1 MSRRALLLFA
11 LLFLTDAARS
21 GEPALK
27 FELRGEQFFGTPL
40 SWSPEHV
47 FLLNRDG
54 RVLEFHPDEA
64 KNAKAASEAFLPI
77 SASEL
82 RGALSREF
90 GKGFE
95 VSGTGHYLVVHPA
108 GERNLWAERFEELYR
123 SFVHYFSARGWRP
136 GEPRFPLVAV
146 VYPNRAAFAKA
157 AFADGISNPSE
168 VLGYYSIQSN
178 RILMY
183 DTATHPGG
191 DWRLNAETVIHEAA
205 HQAAFNCGVHT
216 RYADTPRWA
225 LEGLGCLFE
234 ARGVH
239 RSSQYP
245 HRTDRLN
252 AYRLVTFRARL
263 KSRPPD
269 TLARLISDDRL
280 FQSNP
285 DAAYSEA
292 WMLSFFLSETEP
304 RKYLSYLQKT
314 AGLKPLVEYP
324 SPQRLKDFT
333 DIFGQ
338 NFTMLDARMQRFA
351 AEL

>member
-1 MSRRALLLFA
+1 MSRRAILLFA
-11 LLFLTDAARS
+11 LLFLSDAAKG

-27 FELRGEQFFGTPL
+27 FELRGEQLLGTPL
-40 SWSPEHV
+40 AWSSERV

-64 KNAKAASEAFLPI
+64 KNTKADSDGFRPI

-108 GERNLWAERFEELYR
+108 GERNLWAARFEDLYR
-123 SFVHYFSARGWRP
+123 SFAHYFSARGWRP
-136 GEPRFPLVAV
+136 SEPRFPLVAV
-146 VYPNRAAFAKA
+146 VQPNRAAFAKA
-157 AFADGISNPSE
+157 AFADGVANPGE

-183 DTATHPGG
+183 NAAPSGG
-191 DWRLNAETVIHEAA
+191 DWLLNAETVIHEAA
-205 HQAAFNCGVHT
+205 HQTAFNCGVHT
-216 RYADTPRWA
+216 RYADTPRWV

-239 RSSQYP
+239 SSSQYP
-245 HRTDRLN
+245 HRPDRLN
-252 AYRLVTFRARL
+252 AYRLAAFRARL
-263 KSRPPD
+263 KSRPAD
-269 TLARLISDDRL
+269 TLPLLVSSDRL
-280 FQSNP
+280 FQANP
-285 DAAYSEA
+285 DAAYAEA

-314 AGLKPLVEYP
+314 AALKPCVEYP
-324 SPQRLKDFT
+324 APQRLKDFT
-333 DIFGQ
+333 DVFGQ
-338 NFTMLDARMQRFA
+338 NLTMLDARMQRFA